1 MNTFKPTLA
10 ATIKD
15 VAALKFPVLASQKL
29 DGIRATVQGGQLLS
43 RSLKP
48 IPNAVVQEMF
58 AGLPE
63 GIDGELILGDPCAP
77 DAYRK
82 TVSIV
87 MSDDKP
93 AYGVKYH
100 VFDKRGPEGF
110 AVRLAAAALAIRTNT
125 HCELVQH
132 VTINNAGQLEELEAG
147 WLALG
152 HEGVMCRSVDG
163 RYKEGRSTLNDGI
176 LGKLKRFE
184 DSEAVVMGS
193 YEELEN
199 CNEEFTNELG
209 RTARSSHQENKIGK
223 GRLGGLE
230 LRGMS
235 GDFEG
240 VEFCCG
246 TGFDACTRQDLWL
259 RRKELIGLVAK
270 YKYFPSG
277 SKDRPRHPVWLGWRD
292 ARDTDRTVVSVK
304 SETVSDVSEMPSGR
318 FDM

>member
-1 MNTFKPTLA
+1 MTFKPTLA

-15 VAALKFPVLASQKL
+15 VASLRFPLLASQKL
-29 DGIRATVQGGQLLS
+29 DGIRATVQGGRLLS

-48 IPNAVVQEMF
+48 IPNVAVQSMF

-63 GIDGELILGDPCAP
+63 GIDGELILGDPCAI

-82 TVSIV
+82 TVSVV

-93 AYGVKYH
+93 ATGVTYH
-100 VFDKRGPEGF
+100 VFDQRGSEGF
-110 AVRLAAAALAIRTNT
+110 AERIRQAEAAVRTNV
-125 HCELVQH
+125 HCKLVPH
-132 VTINNAGQLEELEAG
+132 TLIRNVDELEAIETA

-152 HEGVMCRSVDG
+152 HEGVMCRSIDG

-176 LGKLKRFE
+176 LGKLKRFA
-184 DSEAVVMGS
+184 DSEAVVTGT
-193 YEELEN
+193 YEEREN

-230 LRGMS
+230 LRGMA
-235 GDFEG
+235 GDFKD

-246 TGFDACTRQDLWL
+246 TGFDAETRQSLWGE
-259 RRKELIGLVAK
+259 RDSLVGRICK
-270 YKYFPSG
+270 FKHFPSG
-277 SKDRPRHPVWLGWRD
+277 SKDKPRHPVFLGWR
-292 ARDTDRTVVSVK
+292 
-304 SETVSDVSEMPSGR
+304 SED
-318 FDM
+318 DM